1 MTRTEKTALIET
13 LVSEFEASPA
23 VIFCSYKGMSVS
35 ELESVRNALRKSEVK
50 AKVIKNTIARI
61 AMDQAGKN
69 GMSLN
74 DMNIALWGED
84 LVSVAKAVI
93 QAIKDN
99 EKLEIRTGYIEGEV
113 VDAAKVE
120 AYSKLPGKEELLGM
134 LLSTW
139 TAPARNFVYVLS
151 GVQREFVTVL
161 DAVRQQKEGA

>member
-99 EKLEIRTGYIEGEV
+99 EKLEIRTGHIEGEV

>member
-13 LVSEFEASPA
+13 LTSEFEASPA
-23 VIFCSYKGMSVS
+23 VIFCSYKSMSVS
-35 ELESVRNALRKSEVK
+35 ELEDVRNALRKAEVK
-50 AKVIKNTIARI
+50 AKVMKNTIATI
-61 AMDQAGKN
+61 AMNQAGKS
-69 GMSLN
+69 GMELTE
-74 DMNIALWGED
+74 MNIALWGDD
-84 LVSVAKAVI
+84 LVSVAKAVTK
-93 QAIKDN
+93 AAEDN
-99 EKLEIRTGYIEGEV
+99 EKLEIRTGHIEGEV
-113 VDAAKVE
+113 VDEAKIE